1 MVFPRPEETAILTID
16 GNEYRDWETVMVRQ
30 CMKDHPY
37 FHFRFTCSEG
47 MPLAKNWA
55 AMRIIPGQLCT
66 VTLAGN
72 LAITGFVN
80 TRQAFYDV
88 RRHYVEIQ
96 GSSNVMSL
104 AQSSAVTKTGE
115 FKDVTFKQYANALL
129 KPFPAIQFLQKG
141 QIPDTKFPRISIS
154 PGTSVIEAIEEPLR
168 SLGSVDLTSNEKGD
182 LVASGEGGKE
192 ETDDTVVEDGDDN
205 VPRASRILE
214 GREILYN
221 PGMAKG
227 VYLIGQRPGDNQT
240 WGAKAAFDNFH
251 MTSFDSLAPGYA
263 PQVAPLEIPAWQ
275 KSFLQGRA
283 EAGRDWQVQDEV
295 TVFVTVQG
303 WLRPSGGLW
312 KPRQSVIVISPMLIM
327 DGEGLELET
336 KSVTFTQDNNTG
348 TRTVLEICNSRALAG
363 DIPQS
368 SGIGQ

>member
-115 FKDVTFKQYANALL
+115 FKDV
-129 KPFPAIQFLQKG
+129 
-141 QIPDTKFPRISIS
+141 
-154 PGTSVIEAIEEPLR
+154 
-168 SLGSVDLTSNEKGD
+168 
-182 LVASGEGGKE
+182 
-192 ETDDTVVEDGDDN
+192 
-205 VPRASRILE
+205 
-214 GREILYN
+214 
-221 PGMAKG
+221 
-227 VYLIGQRPGDNQT
+227 
-240 WGAKAAFDNFH
+240 
-251 MTSFDSLAPGYA
+251 
-263 PQVAPLEIPAWQ
+263 
-275 KSFLQGRA
+275 
-283 EAGRDWQVQDEV
+283 
-295 TVFVTVQG
+295 
-303 WLRPSGGLW
+303 
-312 KPRQSVIVISPMLIM
+312 
-327 DGEGLELET
+327 
-336 KSVTFTQDNNTG
+336 
-348 TRTVLEICNSRALAG
+348 
-363 DIPQS
+363 
-368 SGIGQ
+368 